1 MYRRI
6 SDSEVFKTLES
17 MKNKDEN
24 VMSEVFKTLILL
36 ALDIRHFLRKIYK
49 EKNKKLNNLVTDPLK
64 AKKGDIV
71 IGEDK

>member
-6 SDSEVFKTLES
+6 TDDEVFKTLES